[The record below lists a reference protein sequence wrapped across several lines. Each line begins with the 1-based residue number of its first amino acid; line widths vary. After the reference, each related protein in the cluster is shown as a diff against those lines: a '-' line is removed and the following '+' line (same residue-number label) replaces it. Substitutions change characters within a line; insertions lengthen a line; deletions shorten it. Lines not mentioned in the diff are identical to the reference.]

1 MFRRALLAA
10 LPALA
15 LTFSPVSAKQLNQC
29 VPPKD
34 MLEAAPNVA
43 AMVGAKWSIDAGE
56 GAAQLVAALQA
67 VIPDKAHVANIILAF
82 HKDDEAIV
90 YFADEGGFCHVE
102 HLTADEVK
110 RLLAYITGQD
120 G

>member
-1 MFRRALLAA
+1 MSRRVLFAA
-10 LPALA
+10 LSALA
-15 LTFSPVSAKQLNQC
+15 LISSPVLAEKMHEC

-43 AMVGAKWSIDAGE
+43 AMVGAKWSVDAGE

-67 VIPDKAHVANIILAF
+67 VVPDKAHVANIILAF
-82 HKDDEAIV
+82 HKDGEAMV

-120 G
+120 A